1 MMSLQIFKYASWYK
15 GIKKQTNKQKK
26 KLQGKREDVQRSELN
41 HSDGLRNKAF
51 SLHVRLGGE
60 DPS

>member
-1 MMSLQIFKYASWYK
+1 MQVGTRESKN
-15 GIKKQTNKQKK
+15 KQTNKQK

-51 SLHVRLGGE
+51 SLRVRLGGE